1 MTGHDRHA
9 GDRLAAL
16 VDGRLDPAER
26 ERVMAHL
33 AGCAKCRADY
43 DTQLALKGVL
53 GELRNP
59 GAPSDLQARL
69 ARLPVT
75 PPGEDG
81 SPSRRQRMS
90 AHRRAAVAGVAAGSM
105 AVITLGT
112 AYAVGGEAGEP
123 VVPQVGRYMTD
134 HAAVTSDIPL
144 VQPQLSQL
152 TTVRTPFLPGVT
164 TTVVRVVPA
173 P

>member
-16 VDGRLDPAER
+16 VDGRLAPAER

-33 AGCAKCRADY
+33 AGCARCRADY

-75 PPGEDG
+75 PDEGG
-81 SPSRRQRMS
+81 SSNRRPRMS
-90 AHRRAAVAGVAAGSM
+90 AHRRVAVAGVAAGSV

-123 VVPQVGRYMTD
+123 VVPQVSRYMTD
-134 HAAVTSDIPL
+134 HTAVTSDLPL

-152 TTVRTPFLPGVT
+152 TTLRTPFLPGVT
-164 TTVVRVVPA
+164 TTVVRVVPG